1 MLMTETIRNKIDY
14 IQQAPE
20 SVIPPRSVA
29 AAALE
34 MGQLAIR
41 FARIER
47 VPRYP
52 DGRRETDV
60 EHSFMLA
67 MTATELAHQLY
78 PVQLDRGKIS
88 QYALVHDLIELNTGD
103 VATFQL
109 DVSDL
114 RQKEATEHAALESLL
129 DELPPM
135 SRVLLYD
142 YETQADAESRFVRAV
157 DKLLPLVVDIL
168 GQGRRVMTE
177 DFNITTNEEF
187 DDCQTRLK
195 QRMHERFSEFPQ
207 LVTHHALLAEL
218 FALEF
223 KTVVQDQ

>member
-1 MLMTETIRNKIDY
+1 MTERLQNKIDY
-14 IQQAPE
+14 LYKRPE
-20 SVIPPRSVA
+20 VALPPRSVA
-29 AAALE
+29 ATALE

-41 FARIER
+41 FARVER
-47 VPRYP
+47 IPRYP
-52 DGRRETDV
+52 DGRRESDV

-88 QYALVHDLIELNTGD
+88 QYALVHDLIELKTGD

-109 DVSDL
+109 NARDL

-129 DELPPM
+129 DELPAM
-135 SRVLLYD
+135 SRALLYD
-142 YETQADAESRFVRAV
+142 YEMQADAEARFVRAV

-168 GQGRRVMTE
+168 GQGRRVMNE
-177 DFNITTNEEF
+177 DFGVTNS
-187 DDCQTRLK
+187 DQLQQCQERL
-195 QRMHERFSEFPQ
+195 QDRMQERFSEFPQ
-207 LVTHHALLAEL
+207 LVKHHALLAEL

-223 KTVVQDQ
+223 DASERQDQ